1 MKPLDP
7 RLLKHA
13 RASAW
18 YIGIL
23 VVLGAVTAGL
33 VVAQAQLLAT
43 AIAGAFTG
51 GDTLRA
57 LRGVVIALA
66 VVLAGRALVAWA
78 TETVSYRA
86 STVVKAQLRGRVL
99 ARAMALGPR
108 WLAGQRTGELTA
120 LATGGIDALDGYFA
134 KYLPQLILSVIVP
147 VAVLAR
153 VFWSDWLSGVI
164 IVATL
169 PLIPVF
175 GALVGKATGDYA
187 QRRWEALARLSHHFL
202 DVVTGLP
209 TLKVFGR
216 ARAQRDT
223 IGRVTG
229 DYRRATMGTLR
240 VAFLSALVLELVAT
254 ISVALV
260 AVAVGLRL
268 VGGHL
273 SLQTGLMV
281 LILAPE
287 AYLPLRQAGAQFHAS
302 ADGLA
307 AADQA
312 FTVIEEPAPADSRP
326 AVPGPIPVP
335 EIIRMEGL
343 SVSHP
348 GRKAPA
354 PDGVSL
360 LVQRGEIT
368 AVAGPSGS
376 GKSTLLSVLLGF
388 VRPDRG
394 TVTLTGPNGGADLA
408 AADPAAWR
416 SRVAWLPQD
425 PALFAGTVESNI
437 RLGWPSAPAGAVTA
451 AAQAA
456 ALTGIALGR
465 PVGEGGT
472 GLSAGQR
479 RRVALAR
486 ALLPPR
492 SQRPVLLL
500 DEPTAGLDADTEARV
515 LDTLRAEALAG
526 RAILIAA
533 HHPAV
538 LAVADHI
545 VSLQLPRPAKAGDSR
560 PVVTENHRPVAATGI
575 RPATG
580 GEPAAA
586 ERAPEEPDRTG
597 RRLTLAALLG
607 VLASVCAVGLLATS
621 AWLIS
626 RAAQHPPVLY
636 LLVAVT
642 SVRAFGIG
650 RAVFRYGERLA
661 GHDAALRILGRLRV
675 TAWEHLERLAP
686 AGLAAFRSGDLLSR
700 LVRDV
705 DSLAD
710 RWLRVRLPYVVA
722 AVAGSAAV
730 AISALLVP
738 RAGLILAASLVAAA
752 VLAPLLALAVAR
764 QAEQQIAPRR
774 GELAT
779 ATLDLLRGAGEL
791 SVFGA
796 TSRALRQVTD
806 SGQAVAR
813 SEARS
818 AYARGTG
825 AAVALLAAGT
835 AVWGAVVVGVPAV
848 RAHTLAGVTLAV
860 VVLVPLAAHELFSSL
875 APAAQEIPRLRT
887 SAARVSAV
895 MTQPDPV
902 IEPNAPTA
910 APAPPYDL
918 RIRNLTARWDS
929 GGPDVLHRF
938 DLDVRAGQRVAVTGP
953 SGSGKTTLAMVL
965 LRFLDPA
972 AGTVTLGGT
981 DITAMDSDSV
991 RRIIGLCAQDAHI
1004 FDSTLK
1010 ANLRLARPDA
1020 TTAELRDALRRAR
1033 LLDWVDSLPAGLA
1046 TPVGEHG
1053 AQLSGGQRQRL
1064 ALARVLLADFPVVI
1078 LDEPAEHLDEDTAT
1092 ELTRDL
1098 LDATEG
1104 RTRLLITHRP
1114 VSSSEVDQIVRLAGP
1129 AGQKAVRPWPL
1140 VPKPRMATAVS

>member
-13 RASAW
+13 RASAF
-18 YIGIL
+18 YIGAL
-23 VVLGAVTAGL
+23 VVLGVAAAGL
-33 VVAQAQLLAT
+33 VIFQAQLLAT
-43 AIAGAFTG
+43 AIAGAFIG
-51 GDTLRA
+51 GDTLAA

-78 TETVSYRA
+78 TEAASYRA
-86 STVVKAQLRGRVL
+86 SAVVKAQLRDKVL

-108 WLAGQRTGELTA
+108 WLAGQRSGELTA
-120 LATGGIDALDGYFA
+120 LTTGGIDALDGYFA
-134 KYLPQLILSVIVP
+134 KYLPQLILSVVVP

-153 VFWSDWLSGVI
+153 VFWSDWLSGLI
-164 IVATL
+164 IVLTL

-202 DVVTGLP
+202 DVVTGLT
-209 TLKVFGR
+209 TLKIFGR
-216 ARAQRDT
+216 SRAQRDA
-223 IGRVTG
+223 IGQVTG
-229 DYRRATMGTLR
+229 DYRQATMGTLR

-260 AVAVGLRL
+260 AVAIGLRL
-268 VGGHL
+268 VGGHM

-307 AADQA
+307 AAEQA
-312 FTVIEEPAPADSRP
+312 FAVIEEPLPADGQP
-326 AVPGPIPVP
+326 AQLMTETVVVD
-335 EIIRMEGL
+335 RL
-343 SVSHP
+343 SVTQP
-348 GRKAPA
+348 GRKTAA

-360 LVQRGEIT
+360 EIRRGEIT

-388 VRPDRG
+388 APPSRG
-394 TVTLTGPNGGADLA
+394 TVTPIG
-408 AADPAAWR
+408 R
-416 SRVAWLPQD
+416 SQVAWVPQD
-425 PALFAGTVESNI
+425 PTLFAGTVASNI
-437 RLGWPSAPAGAVTA
+437 RLGWPSAPAGAVRA
-451 AAQAA
+451 AARAA
-456 ALTGIALGR
+456 ALTDLRLDR
-465 PVGEGGT
+465 PVGDGGS

-492 SQRPVLLL
+492 RQRPVLLL
-500 DEPTAGLDADTEARV
+500 DEPTAGLDAGTEARV
-515 LDTLRAEALAG
+515 LDTLRSEALAG
-526 RAILIAA
+526 RAILVAA

-538 LAVADHI
+538 LAVADH
-545 VSLQLPRPAKAGDSR
+545 VVELPKRGVAEAPEPAGVAAVAEFR
-560 PVVTENHRPVAATGI
+560 APRPVAAADET
-575 RPATG
+575 
-580 GEPAAA
+580 EA
-586 ERAPEEPDRTG
+586 ELHDRTG

-607 VLASVCAVGLLATS
+607 VLASCCAVGLLATS

-642 SVRAFGIG
+642 AVRAFGIG

-661 GHDAALRILGRLRV
+661 GHDAALRILARLRV
-675 TAWEHLERLAP
+675 TAWDHLEKLAP

-700 LVRDV
+700 VVRDV

-710 RWLRVRLPYVVA
+710 RWLRVRLPYLVAVVA
-722 AVAGSAAV
+722 GGVAVT
-730 AISALLVP
+730 ISTLLVP
-738 RAGLILAASLVAAA
+738 RAGLVLAASLVTAA
-752 VLAPLLALAVAR
+752 VLAPVLALAVAR
-764 QAEQQIAPRR
+764 HAEQQIAPRR

-779 ATLDLLRGAGEL
+779 AALDALRGAGEL

-796 TSRALRQVTD
+796 AGRALRMVTD
-806 SGQAVAR
+806 AGQAVAR
-813 SEARS
+813 GEGRS

-835 AVWGAVVVGVPAV
+835 AIWAGIVCGVPAV
-848 RAHTLAGVTLAV
+848 RSHALAGVGLAV
-860 VVLVPLAAHELFSSL
+860 VVLIPLAAHELFASL
-875 APAAQEIPRLRT
+875 APAAQEIPRLR
-887 SAARVSAV
+887 AAGARVSAM

-902 IEPNAPTA
+902 TEPTVAA
-910 APAPPYDL
+910 SAPAPPYDL
-918 RIRNLTARWDS
+918 RIRNLTARWDIDD
-929 GGPDVLHRF
+929 PDVLHGF
-938 DLDVRAGQRVAVTGP
+938 SLDVAAGQRAAIIGP

-972 AGTVTLGGT
+972 AGSVTLGGT
-981 DITAMDSDSV
+981 DVTALDSNTV

-1004 FDSTLK
+1004 FDSSLE
-1010 ANLRLARPDA
+1010 ANLRLARPGA
-1020 TTAELRDALRRAR
+1020 TDTELRDALRRAR

-1078 LDEPAEHLDEDTAT
+1078 LDEPAEHLDEDTAE
-1092 ELTRDL
+1092 ELTHDL
-1098 LDATEG
+1098 LKATEG
-1104 RTRLLITHRP
+1104 RTVLLITHRP
-1114 VSSSEVDQIVRLAGP
+1114 VDLGEVDQVVTLGEP
-1129 AGQKAVRPWPL
+1129 ADQAVHTSRPL
-1140 VPKPRMATAVS
+1140 LLIPKPRIASAVS

>member
-1 MKPLDP
+1 VKPLDP

-13 RASAW
+13 RGSAV
-18 YIGIL
+18 YIGML
-23 VVLGAVTAGL
+23 VVLGAAAAGL
-33 VVAQAQLLAT
+33 IIAQAQLLAT

-51 GDTLRA
+51 GDTLAA

-66 VVLAGRALVAWA
+66 LVFAGRALVAWA
-78 TETVSYRA
+78 TEAVSYQA
-86 STVVKAQLRGRVL
+86 SAVVKRQLRGKLL
-99 ARAMALGPR
+99 ARAVALGPR

-120 LATGGIDALDGYFA
+120 LATGGLDALDGYFA

-202 DVVTGLP
+202 DVVTGLT

-216 ARAQRDT
+216 AQAQRDT
-223 IGRVTG
+223 ISQVSG

-240 VAFLSALVLELVAT
+240 MAFLSALVLELVAT

-260 AVAVGLRL
+260 AVAIGLRL
-268 VGGHL
+268 VGGHM

-307 AADQA
+307 AAEQA
-312 FTVIEEPAPADSRP
+312 FAVIEQPGPADGQPVPVPAPVPDSVR
-326 AVPGPIPVP
+326 ID
-335 EIIRMEGL
+335 GL

-348 GRKAPA
+348 GRKAAA
-354 PDGVSL
+354 PDGASL
-360 LVQRGEIT
+360 LIRRGEIT

-388 VRPDRG
+388 TQPDLG
-394 TVTLTGPNGGADLA
+394 TVTVTGPDGPVDLA
-408 AADPAAWR
+408 ATDLDGWR
-416 SRVAWLPQD
+416 SRLAWVPQD
-425 PALFAGTVESNI
+425 PALSAGTVESNI

-451 AAQAA
+451 AARAA
-456 ALTGIALGR
+456 ALTDVKLDK
-465 PVGEGGT
+465 PVGEGGS

-492 SQRPVLLL
+492 RERPVLLL

-515 LDTLRAEALAG
+515 LDTLRSEAVAG
-526 RAILIAA
+526 RAILVAA

-545 VSLQLPRPAKAGDSR
+545 VPLHIA
-560 PVVTENHRPVAATGI
+560 PVAVQAVQAAVEDQRPVAAAEI
-575 RPATG
+575 RLR
-580 GEPAAA
+580 AAA
-586 ERAPEEPDRTG
+586 LEHAPEGPDRTG

-607 VLASVCAVGLLATS
+607 VLASCCAVGLLATS

-675 TAWEHLERLAP
+675 SSWEHLERLAP
-686 AGLAAFRSGDLLSR
+686 AGLAAFRSGDLISR

-710 RWLRVRLPYVVA
+710 RWLRVRLPYVVS
-722 AVAGSAAV
+722 AVAGGIAV

-738 RAGLILAASLVAAA
+738 RAGLVLAASLVTAA
-752 VLAPLLALAVAR
+752 VLAPVLALAVAR

-779 ATLDLLRGAGEL
+779 ATLDLLQGAGEL

-796 TSRALRQVTD
+796 AGRALGTVTD
-806 SGQAVAR
+806 AGQAVAR
-813 SEARS
+813 REARS
-818 AYARGTG
+818 AYGRGTG

-835 AVWGAVVVGVPAV
+835 AIWAAVVFGVPAL
-848 RAHTLAGVTLAV
+848 RAHALAGVTLAV
-860 VVLVPLAAHELFSSL
+860 VVLIPLAAHELFSSL
-875 APAAQEIPRLRT
+875 APAAQEIPRLRAA
-887 SAARVSAV
+887 AARVSAV

-902 IEPNAPTA
+902 TEPAV
-910 APAPPYDL
+910 PAPVPTDPYDL
-918 RIRNLTARWDS
+918 RIRDLTARWDH
-929 GGPDVLHRF
+929 GGPDVLHHF
-938 DLDVRAGQRVAVTGP
+938 SLDVPAGQRVAIVGP

-981 DITAMDSDSV
+981 DLTALDSDAV

-1004 FDSTLK
+1004 FDSTLE
-1010 ANLRLARPDA
+1010 ANLRLARPSA
-1020 TTAELRDALRRAR
+1020 TKAELRDALRRAR
-1033 LLDWVDSLPAGLA
+1033 LLEWVDSLPAGLA

-1053 AQLSGGQRQRL
+1053 AQLSGGQHQRL

-1078 LDEPAEHLDEDTAT
+1078 LDEPAEHVDEDTAR
-1092 ELTRDL
+1092 ELTHDL

-1104 RTRLLITHRP
+1104 RTVLLITHRP
-1114 VSSSEVDQIVRLAGP
+1114 VSTGEVDQIVSMEGSERPIMAGRLAL
-1129 AGQKAVRPWPL
+1129 AA
-1140 VPKPRMATAVS
+1140 S